1 MSTLAVIINTGW
13 QGEVANMG
21 SHNMD
26 VLGGLSERDLSTGNE
41 ETMDKCIVFFKIYG
55 KRRVLTWHVYFIL
68 LYFTY

>member
-1 MSTLAVIINTGW
+1 
-13 QGEVANMG
+13 MG